1 MSGIY
6 VSPEV
11 EIIEV
16 CVESGF
22 ASTEGSTTE
31 DYIEGG
37 TIIL

>member
-1 MSGIY
+1 MY
-6 VSPEV
+6 EAPEM

-22 ASTEGSTTE
+22 ASTGGSTTE
-31 DYIEGG
+31 DYVNGG